1 MKLETSYKKKRDKTS
16 KFNNMP
22 LSHQWVT
29 EEIKGE
35 IKKYLETYEN
45 KYIFLCTEKSKI
57 YRIQQKRF

>member
-35 IKKYLETYEN
+35 IKNT
-45 KYIFLCTEKSKI
+45 
-57 YRIQQKRF
+57 